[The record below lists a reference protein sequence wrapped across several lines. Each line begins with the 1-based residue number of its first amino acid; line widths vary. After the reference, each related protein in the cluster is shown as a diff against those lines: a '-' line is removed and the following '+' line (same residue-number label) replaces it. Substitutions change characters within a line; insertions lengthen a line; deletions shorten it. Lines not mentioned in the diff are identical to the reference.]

1 MRVRRGEGIQL
12 LAGAITRITVGVP
25 GTSILKMR
33 VTTMMLARQMSA
45 IVGVSPWQKAPV
57 PGSPAKR
64 CSNACKPVVNQRICE
79 ARQAASSRPLLAVRY
94 FFTRGVMSGCVLA
107 ANERTRARPWASA
120 GSSAG
125 VAKLSSMNS
134 RIASDWV
141 SGVVDRPGPWSTS
154 AGMAPIGFSFRKASL
169 HCSPASRLMLCC
181 CGVTTF
187 RLKATHT
194 Q

>member
-1 MRVRRGEGIQL
+1 
-12 LAGAITRITVGVP
+12 
-25 GTSILKMR
+25 MR

-64 CSNACKPVVNQRICE
+64 CSNACKPVVNQWICQ
-79 ARQAASSRPLLAVRY
+79 ACQAASSKPLLAVRY
-94 FFTRGVMSGCVLA
+94 FFTRGVMSGCVSAASIA
-107 ANERTRARPWASA
+107 ANERTRARLWASA

-125 VAKLSSMNS
+125 VGKLSSMNS

-154 AGMAPIGFSFRKASL
+154 ARMAPIGFSYRKASL
-169 HCSPASRLMLCC
+169 RCSPASRLMLCS
-181 CGVTTF
+181 CGVTPF
-187 RLKATHT
+187 RLKATRRR
-194 Q
+194 